1 VFANAADERRRG
13 GGMSAITTHVLD
25 TAAGRPA
32 VGIAVRLEGQ
42 GGEVLGDAVTDRDGR
57 VRTLGPETLS
67 VGRYRLVFDTA
78 GYFAESFFPEV
89 VITFTVADP
98 AQHYHV
104 PILLSP
110 FAFSTYRG
118 S

>member
-1 VFANAADERRRG
+1 
-13 GGMSAITTHVLD
+13 MSAVTTHVLD

-32 VGIAVRLEGQ
+32 VGIPIRLEGA

-57 VRTLGPETLS
+57 VRTLGPETIS
-67 VGRYRLVFDTA
+67 AGRYRLVFDTA
-78 GYFAESFFPEV
+78 GYFADSFFPEV
-89 VITFTVADP
+89 VITFTVTDP
-98 AQHYHV
+98 QAHYHV

>member
-1 VFANAADERRRG
+1 
-13 GGMSAITTHVLD
+13 MSAITTHVLD

-32 VGIAVRLEGQ
+32 AGVAVLLERATDTGWSTI
-42 GGEVLGDAVTDRDGR
+42 GDGVTDDDGR
-57 VRTLGPETLS
+57 VRELGPDT
-67 VGRYRLVFDTA
+67 VTAGRYRLTFAT
-78 GYFAESFFPEV
+78 GEYFGDRESFFPEV
-89 VITFTVADP
+89 TVTFTVTDP
-98 AQHYHV
+98 TAHHHV

>member
-1 VFANAADERRRG
+1 V
-13 GGMSAITTHVLD
+13 V
-25 TAAGRPA
+25 A
-32 VGIAVRLEGQ
+32 VSF
-42 GGEVLGDAVTDRDGR
+42 TDRDGR
-57 VRTLGPETLS
+57 VHTLGPATLS
-67 VGRYRLVFDTA
+67 AGRYRLVFDTA
-78 GYFAESFFPEV
+78 GYFAESFFPEI
-89 VITFTVADP
+89 VITFSVTDP

>member
-1 VFANAADERRRG
+1 
-13 GGMSAITTHVLD
+13 MSAVTTHVLD

-32 VGIAVRLEGQ
+32 AGIAVRLEAWD
-42 GGEVLGDAVTDRDGR
+42 GEWHAIGAGVTDDDGR
-57 VRTLGPETLS
+57 IRELGPDT
-67 VGRYRLVFDTA
+67 VTAGRYRLTFDTES
-78 GYFAESFFPEV
+78 YFGGAAFFPEV
-89 VITFTVADP
+89 TVTFTVTDP
-98 AQHYHV
+98 AQHHHV

>member
-1 VFANAADERRRG
+1 
-13 GGMSAITTHVLD
+13 MSAVTTHVLD

-32 VGIAVRLEGQ
+32 AGIAVRLEVWDGAWHAI
-42 GGEVLGDAVTDRDGR
+42 GAGVTDDDGR
-57 VRTLGPETLS
+57 IRELGPDIVTA
-67 VGRYRLVFDTA
+67 GRYRLTFDTET
-78 GYFAESFFPEV
+78 YFAGGSFFPEV
-89 VITFTVADP
+89 TVTFTVTDP
-98 AQHYHV
+98 AQHHHV

>member
-1 VFANAADERRRG
+1 
-13 GGMSAITTHVLD
+13 MSAVTTHVLD

-32 VGIAVRLEGQ
+32 AGIAVRLEGPA
-42 GGEVLGDAVTDRDGR
+42 GLLGISVTDDDGR
-57 VRTLGPETLS
+57 VRSLGPDTLAA
-67 VGRYRLVFDTA
+67 GRYRLVFDTD
-78 GYFAESFFPEV
+78 GYFDGPSFFPEV
-89 VITFTVADP
+89 AVTFTVTEGAE
-98 AQHYHV
+98 HYHV